1 MATQKGI
8 IPLVGTIGGINFYFR
23 KGKAVARRAGGGF
36 NGKAIKS
43 KPSMVRVRENNSEF
57 GDCSRVKKAFRIALT
72 PFLSRY
78 KEGTLH
84 GRMMQLFQGIKDCDT
99 DSVRGSRKIGVG
111 ITTVAG
117 LALFKKFQFTPK
129 CDVSVVVPMNGI
141 YDAVAC
147 VYNVVD
153 FAISL
158 VRFPAGATHMELQFG
173 ALGVDFDLGIYK
185 LFMGNAIVFER
196 NVEVSNFTLYPSVIP
211 ETGLLRYAFLGV
223 TFYQEINGVKYVLK
237 EDGNVGIMYVG

>member
-99 DSVRGSRKIGVG
+99 SSVRGSRKIGVG

-117 LALFKKFQFTPK
+117 FALFKKFQFTPK

-147 VYNVVD
+147 VY
-153 FAISL
+153 
-158 VRFPAGATHMELQFG
+158 
-173 ALGVDFDLGIYK
+173 
-185 LFMGNAIVFER
+185 
-196 NVEVSNFTLYPSVIP
+196 SV
-211 ETGLLRYAFLGV
+211 LS
-223 TFYQEINGVKYVLK
+223 
-237 EDGNVGIMYVG
+237 